1 MSTKK
6 KNGKVKSVSRRSTII
21 QLVQKGGWTVPTLAN
36 KLSQINKDWTEKNNK
51 SAIRG
56 TLADL
61 RKSNKWLVETDKEGK
76 ISLSA
81 K

>member
-6 KNGKVKSVSRRSTII
+6 KNVVSRRSSII
-21 QLVQKGGWTVPTLAN
+21 QLTQKGGWTVPTLAK
-36 KLSQINKDWTEKNNK
+36 KLSQMNKDWTEKNNK
-51 SAIRG
+51 AAIRG

-61 RKSNKWLVETDKEGK
+61 RKNNKWMVETDKEGK

-81 K
+81 Q

>member
-6 KNGKVKSVSRRSTII
+6 KKVVSRRSSII
-21 QLVQKGGWTVPTLAN
+21 QLSQKGGWTVPTLAK
-36 KLSQINKDWTEKNNK
+36 KLSQMNKEWTEKNNK

-61 RKSNKWLVETDKEGK
+61 RKSNKWMVETDKEGK

-81 K
+81 Q